1 MKKLSL
7 VLALIFVLTCA
18 LVACGGD
25 ETETSSTAATSS
37 EAQSKVESSAPA
49 SSEAESSEEP
59 VSSEEE
65 VSKEP
70 VVIPETATNVAS
82 GAETIFISGTPS
94 TTYTANLTDGVVAD
108 KVVYDPSWFGLGNGN
123 KVDGDYAWVIIDLG
137 ASYKLYGGKIHVGF
151 ATADGAG
158 VSVPYDVT
166 FSFSE
171 DGENFVGGSVVDMPT
186 VEGAN
191 WAEKTFDAP
200 VFARYIKVK
209 AIPASWFFFDE
220 VEVLGEAVA

>member
-25 ETETSSTAATSS
+25 ETETSSTPATSS
-37 EAQSKVESSAPA
+37 EAQSKAESSAPV

-70 VVIPETATNVAS
+70 ITIPETATNVAS
-82 GAETIFISGTPS
+82 GAETTFISGTPS
-94 TTYTANLTDGVVAD
+94 TTYTASLTDGVVAE

-123 KVDGDYAWVIIDLG
+123 KADGDYAWVIIDLG
-137 ASYKLYGGKIHVGF
+137 ASYKLYQGRIHVGV
-151 ATADGAG
+151 AVADGAG

-171 DGENFVGGSVVDMPT
+171 DGESFVGGAVVDMPT
-186 VEGAN
+186 ADGAT
-191 WAEKTFDAP
+191 WCEKTFDAP
-200 VFARYIKVK
+200 VYARYIKVK
-209 AIPASWFFFDE
+209 GIPASWFFFDE
-220 VEVLGEAVA
+220 VEVIGEAVA